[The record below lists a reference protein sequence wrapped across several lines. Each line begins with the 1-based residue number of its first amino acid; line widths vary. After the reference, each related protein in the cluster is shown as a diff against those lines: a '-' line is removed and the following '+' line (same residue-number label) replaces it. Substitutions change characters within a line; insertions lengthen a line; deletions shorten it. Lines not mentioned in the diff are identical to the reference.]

1 MDKITDYAKLL
12 TKFFSSYLLVERG
25 VSQNTIRSYSN
36 TFSLLLTFM
45 EEVKNI
51 KADTLTLNH
60 FNRTVILDFLDWL
73 QTDKQNSNATRN
85 SRLAAIHA
93 FSRYLQYEDIVRI
106 ARWQEILS
114 IKAKRHERNSFSY
127 LSIEGIKFLLEQIST
142 GTKEGCRNL
151 AMLSLLYDSGA
162 RAQELINLTPSDL
175 FLNKPYHVI
184 LFGKGQKKR
193 VVPLQE
199 NQIKLLVSYMQKMRL
214 DDVANNKRPLFSNN
228 RGGKLTNSGLTY
240 IIRQYANIAKALKP
254 VLIPAKI
261 SPHTFRHSKAMHL
274 LQAGVNLVYIRDLMG
289 HVSIQTTEIYARA
302 DSKQKR
308 EALERAYVNVIPVNS
323 EDGRWERDSNLKAW
337 LKNFGK

>member
-1 MDKITDYAKLL
+1 MDEI
-12 TKFFSSYLLVERG
+12 
-25 VSQNTIRSYSN
+25 
-36 TFSLLLTFM
+36 
-45 EEVKNI
+45 KNI
-51 KADTLTLNH
+51 AADRLVLND

-73 QTDKQNSNATRN
+73 QMEKQNSNATRN

-93 FSRYLQYEDIVRI
+93 FFRYLQYEDTTRI
-106 ARWQEILS
+106 AAWQEILS
-114 IKAKRHERNSFSY
+114 IKAKRQERNSFSH
-127 LSIEGIKFLLEQIST
+127 LSIDGIKFLLEQIPAK
-142 GTKEGCRNL
+142 TKEGRRNL

-175 FLNKPYHVI
+175 FLNRPYHVI

-199 NQIKLLVSYMQKMRL
+199 NQIKLLVAYIQEIRL
-214 DDVANNKRPLFSNN
+214 NEVANNKRPLFSNN
-228 RGGKLTNSGLTY
+228 RGGKLTNSGLAY
-240 IIRQYANIAKALKP
+240 IIRQYANIARALKP
-254 VLIPAKI
+254 ELIPDKI

-308 EALERAYVNVIPVNS
+308 EALEKAYVDVIPVNS
-323 EDGRWERDSNLKAW
+323 ENGCWERDSNLKTW